1 MGKNRIKNI
10 FDWLQHITLY
20 KTPASEFTDNDW
32 ENFNSYMVHRFVSMS
47 PYYVEVA
54 DYAQSMLPTMKKEI
68 YNFYKEML
76 PKKKVW
82 LQYIKSKTK
91 DINRDLVEEMIPKR
105 KIWLQYIKTKNKQ
118 VNKELVE
125 KIAEYYEVGTSDA
138 RSYINV
144 ITDEEMPT
152 ILGEMGLDKKEIKKL
167 LK

>member
-1 MGKNRIKNI
+1 MKKKEDKINNI

-32 ENFNSYMVHRFVSMS
+32 ENFNSYMVHRFISMS

-68 YNFYKEML
+68 YNFYREMI

-82 LQYIKSKTK
+82 LQYVKSKTET
-91 DINRDLVEEMIPKR
+91 INKDLVED
-105 KIWLQYIKTKNKQ
+105 
-118 VNKELVE
+118 
-125 KIAEYYEVGTSDA
+125 IAKYYEVGAADA
-138 RSYINV
+138 LSYIAV
-144 ITDEEMPT
+144 MTKEEIPI
-152 ILGEMGLDKKEIKKL
+152 ILSEMGKDEKEIKKL

>member
-1 MGKNRIKNI
+1 MVFGYIKVSKKEKNKIRNI

-32 ENFNSYMVHRFVSMS
+32 ENFNSYMVHRFISMS

-68 YNFYKEML
+68 YNFYREMI
-76 PKKKVW
+76 PKRKVW

-91 DINRDLVEEMIPKR
+91 NINKDLIEDIAK
-105 KIWLQYIKTKNKQ
+105 
-118 VNKELVE
+118 
-125 KIAEYYEVGTSDA
+125 YYEVGTADA
-138 RSYINV
+138 TSYIAV
-144 ITDEEMPT
+144 MTKEE
-152 ILGEMGLDKKEIKKL
+152 ISIVLSKMGKDNKEIKKL

>member
-1 MGKNRIKNI
+1 MKKKEDKIKNI

-32 ENFNSYMVHRFVSMS
+32 ENFNSYMVHRFISMS

-68 YNFYKEML
+68 YNFYKEMI
-76 PKKKVW
+76 PKRKVW

-91 DINRDLVEEMIPKR
+91 NINKDLIEDIAK
-105 KIWLQYIKTKNKQ
+105 
-118 VNKELVE
+118 
-125 KIAEYYEVGTSDA
+125 YYKVGTADA
-138 RSYINV
+138 TSYIAV
-144 ITDEEMPT
+144 MTKEE
-152 ILGEMGLDKKEIKKL
+152 ISIVLSKMGKDNKEIKKL

>member
-1 MGKNRIKNI
+1 MKDKIKNI

-32 ENFNSYMVHRFVSMS
+32 ENFNSYMVHRFISMS

-68 YNFYKEML
+68 YNFY
-76 PKKKVW
+76 
-82 LQYIKSKTK
+82 
-91 DINRDLVEEMIPKR
+91 REMIPKR
-105 KIWLQYIKTKNKQ
+105 KVWLQYIKTKNKP

-125 KIAEYYEVGTSDA
+125 KIAEYYEIGTSDA
-138 RSYINV
+138 HSYINI
-144 ITDEEMPT
+144 ITDKEMFV
-152 ILGEMGLDKKEIKKL
+152 ILGEMGLDNKEIKKL

>member
-1 MGKNRIKNI
+1 MKKKEDKIKNI

-32 ENFNSYMVHRFVSMS
+32 ENFNSYMVHRFISMS

-68 YNFYKEML
+68 YNFYREMI
-76 PKKKVW
+76 PKRKVW

-91 DINRDLVEEMIPKR
+91 NINKDLIEDIAK
-105 KIWLQYIKTKNKQ
+105 
-118 VNKELVE
+118 
-125 KIAEYYEVGTSDA
+125 YYEVGTADA
-138 RSYINV
+138 TSYIAV
-144 ITDEEMPT
+144 MTKEE
-152 ILGEMGLDKKEIKKL
+152 ISIVLSKMGKDNKEIKKL

>member
-1 MGKNRIKNI
+1 LVFGYIKVSKKEKNKIRNI

-32 ENFNSYMVHRFVSMS
+32 ENFNSYMVHRFISMS

-68 YNFYKEML
+68 YNFYKEMI
-76 PKKKVW
+76 PKRKVW

-91 DINRDLVEEMIPKR
+91 
-105 KIWLQYIKTKNKQ
+105 T
-118 VNKELVE
+118 VNKDLIED
-125 KIAEYYEVGTSDA
+125 IAKYYEIGAADA
-138 RSYINV
+138 TSYIEV
-144 ITDEEMPT
+144 MTKEE
-152 ILGEMGLDKKEIKKL
+152 ISIVLSEMGKDNKEIKKL

>member
-1 MGKNRIKNI
+1 MKKKEDKIKNI

-32 ENFNSYMVHRFVSMS
+32 ENFNSYMVHRFISMS

-68 YNFYKEML
+68 YNFYKEMI
-76 PKKKVW
+76 PKRKVW

-91 DINRDLVEEMIPKR
+91 TINKDLVED
-105 KIWLQYIKTKNKQ
+105 
-118 VNKELVE
+118 
-125 KIAEYYEVGTSDA
+125 IAKYYEVGVADA
-138 RSYINV
+138 TSYIAV
-144 ITDEEMPT
+144 MTKEE
-152 ILGEMGLDKKEIKKL
+152 ISIVLSEMGKDNKEIKKL

>member
-1 MGKNRIKNI
+1 MSKKKDKIKNI

-32 ENFNSYMVHRFVSMS
+32 ENFNSYMVHRFISMS

-68 YNFYKEML
+68 YNFYREII
-76 PKKKVW
+76 PKRKVW

-91 DINRDLVEEMIPKR
+91 
-105 KIWLQYIKTKNKQ
+105 T
-118 VNKELVE
+118 VNKDLI
-125 KIAEYYEVGTSDA
+125 KDIAKYYEVGAADA
-138 RSYINV
+138 TSYITV
-144 ITDEEMPT
+144 MTKEE
-152 ILGEMGLDKKEIKKL
+152 ISIVLSEMGKDNKEIKKL

>member
-1 MGKNRIKNI
+1 MKDKTKNI

-32 ENFNSYMVHRFVSMS
+32 ENFNSYMVHRFISMS

-68 YNFYKEML
+68 YNFYREMI
-76 PKKKVW
+76 PKRKVW

-91 DINRDLVEEMIPKR
+91 NINKDLIEDIAK
-105 KIWLQYIKTKNKQ
+105 
-118 VNKELVE
+118 
-125 KIAEYYEVGTSDA
+125 YYEVGTADA
-138 RSYINV
+138 TSYIAV
-144 ITDEEMPT
+144 MTKEE
-152 ILGEMGLDKKEIKKL
+152 ISIVLSEMGKDNKEIKKL